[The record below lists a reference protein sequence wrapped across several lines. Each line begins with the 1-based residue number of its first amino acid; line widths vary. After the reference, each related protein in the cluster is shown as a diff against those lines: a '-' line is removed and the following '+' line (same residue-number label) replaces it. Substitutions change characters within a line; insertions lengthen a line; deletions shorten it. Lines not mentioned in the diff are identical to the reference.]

1 MIYKYF
7 DKEPKYHDAEFYKDR
22 PVSDHIHQEGHRDR
36 LLRTLHDVLFLVD
49 LYPELDSVVDFG
61 CGNGGLLHELGKA
74 RPDLRAH
81 GYDLS
86 PAAIAAAT
94 EQYDVDATN
103 KDFINDFEFCCCAD
117 IAVMTEVLE
126 HLVDPKEF
134 LRKLKPR
141 IKWIVCSVPANEN
154 AENHYIY
161 HLWAWDAQ
169 SFKRMFT
176 DLGYTVLMHYNMGN
190 ITSQFLVAKA

>member
-1 MIYKYF
+1 LIYKYF

-49 LYPELDSVVDFG
+49 LFPELKTVVDFG
-61 CGNGGLLHELGKA
+61 CGNGGFLRELSNIG
-74 RPDLRAH
+74 RVMCH

-86 PAAIAAAT
+86 PAAIDGAIG
-94 EQYDVDATN
+94 QYGVNAEL
-103 KDFINDFEFCCCAD
+103 KDFVNDLDTCETAD

-141 IKWIVCSVPANEN
+141 IKWIVCSVPANED

-176 DLGYTVLMHYNMGN
+176 DLGYTVLMHYNLGN